1 MCLTMITTV
10 HAESISEKNEEST
23 EILSDEIRINSEVF
37 EESESNVVSDSEGSE
52 AIDMNVTNLSEV
64 ISESSEKDDD
74 NFIDELISDSE
85 TIESEE
91 GSNRETDEASKPEE
105 NTDEG
110 NEVAS
115 KPEENTDEGNEVA
128 SEPEVDS
135 DEETEV
141 ASEPEVD
148 SGEETEVASEPEVD
162 SGEETESETEEDTHT
177 GFDVVHEESSSDVKY
192 TIDFMNSPQISVYE
206 TINYPKVWNPSSLSY
221 ESTTDEACA
230 IKEYHA
236 QCNSPVIG
244 KITNLSDID
253 VTVFFQ
259 FSPSKILYDN
269 GVNISFNPI
278 HLGNAQSG
286 MNTANIEYAEIP
298 SISEA
303 VAHLLYNDITER
315 GNYSFGTLTISVKA
329 N

>member
-23 EILSDEIRINSEVF
+23 EILSDEICIDSEIS
-37 EESESNVVSDSEGSE
+37 EDSESNAVSDSECTE
-52 AIDMNVTNLSEV
+52 AADMYVTNLSEV
-64 ISESSEKDDD
+64 IPESAEKDDD
-74 NFIDELISDSE
+74 TFIDELISDSE
-85 TIESEE
+85 TIESED
-91 GSNRETDEASKPEE
+91 GSNKETDEALKSEE
-105 NTDEG
+105 NT
-110 NEVAS
+110 
-115 KPEENTDEGNEVA
+115 
-128 SEPEVDS
+128 

-141 ASEPEVD
+141 ASEPEED
-148 SGEETEVASEPEVD
+148 SGEETEVALEPEED
-162 SGEETESETEEDTHT
+162 SDEETDETSELESETEENTHT
-177 GFDVVHEESSSDVKY
+177 EFEVVHEESSSDVKY
-192 TIDFMNSPQISVYE
+192 IIDFTNSPQISVYE

-221 ESTTDEACA
+221 ESTTDESCA

-236 QCNSPVIG
+236 QCNSPIIG
-244 KITNLSDID
+244 KITNLSDVD

-269 GVNISFNPI
+269 GVNFSFKPI
-278 HLGNAQSG
+278 HLGNVQSG

-298 SISEA
+298 LISET

-315 GNYSFGTLTISVKA
+315 GNHSFGTLTISVKA

>member
-1 MCLTMITTV
+1 MKKIKAYWICILCLTMITTV

-23 EILSDEIRINSEVF
+23 EILSDEICIDSEVS
-37 EESESNVVSDSEGSE
+37 EDSESNAVSDSECTE
-52 AIDMNVTNLSEV
+52 AADMDVTNLSEV
-64 ISESSEKDDD
+64 IPESSEKDDD
-74 NFIDELISDSE
+74 TFIDELISDSE
-85 TIESEE
+85 TIESED
-91 GSNRETDEASKPEE
+91 GSNKETDEALKSEE
-105 NTDEG
+105 NT
-110 NEVAS
+110 
-115 KPEENTDEGNEVA
+115 
-128 SEPEVDS
+128 

-141 ASEPEVD
+141 ASEPEED
-148 SGEETEVASEPEVD
+148 SGEETDETSEP
-162 SGEETESETEEDTHT
+162 ESETEENTHT
-177 GFDVVHEESSSDVKY
+177 EFEVVHEESSSDVKY
-192 TIDFMNSPQISVYE
+192 IIDFTNSPQISVYE

-221 ESTTDEACA
+221 ESTTDEAYA

-244 KITNLSDID
+244 KITNLSDVD

-269 GVNISFNPI
+269 GVRFSFNPI

-286 MNTANIEYAEIP
+286 MNTANIEYAEMP
-298 SISEA
+298 SISEE
-303 VAHLLYNDITER
+303 VAYLLYNDITER